1 MDTFTGG
8 TGNDAFNASVAT
20 LGAFDVVDGG
30 AGTDTLNIVDTG
42 AIATLGGASFKNIET
57 VAVSAGTSV
66 GTGAISAVTAA
77 AAVTTL
83 TEAGASITG
92 NVVLNVGGIQV
103 TATTGQD
110 SDLAAAVTAALSS
123 LGYSVVSSSAT
134 ATQVTVA
141 AASGVVTVT
150 GKADG
155 SALPTIAVVSG
166 AAANLPAIAVTEG
179 VTAVSAAD
187 AAALALSGVTGL
199 TSATVTAGT
208 TAYVSAA
215 KTTDLTVTAGTVAS
229 VTGGDDVVAT
239 GKGGV
244 TVKSATGSVTVTE
257 KAAGAVT
264 VEGGTTVNITKAGS
278 LLSATTGQPSGSAY
292 AGNITVGADA
302 SYSNTSATADGYP
315 ELDANVKK
323 QPTGNV
329 TIKNYTD
336 YTNTNGV
343 AARVYGTGTAD
354 VYANGATA
362 ISVATAGAITV
373 KDVQVATRVL
383 TQGATA
389 VKGTQTLSSVT
400 LDGAGSTAAV
410 TSDEL
415 TSLKVVNTGA
425 SAAVTVTNAK
435 TGGHAL
441 NLTLGN
447 NASGTAV
454 TDNTATSLV
463 ISTEA
468 QAISTVAN
476 ASKAF
481 VDLNAA
487 VATSL
492 TFNNAQAVELTGSS
506 GAALNG
512 ATKVT
517 SIVATGAGN
526 LTLNK
531 VADATKLAL
540 IDASTATGKLS
551 VTIPATPDVGMTVNG
566 GSGNDT
572 VTLDGAIASKVVS
585 GATKTTTVSLGAG
598 NDSVLKGTSGS
609 IGAGAYVDGGEGSD
623 TIAASLLTAGNSAL
637 IVNFE
642 TLGLDLGTGTY
653 DTNLLAGATG
663 LAMLARGG
671 EYTGVEQEQ
680 GLAIVS
686 GKATADETTTTTIG
700 FTASTVT
707 GSADAYTVTFAQSAP
722 TSTAASKTISDAGV
736 IVLAGIETIN
746 VVSGGTGF
754 LSNHITVTGANAR
767 NVTLSGDQ
775 DLTID
780 FSSNFGGS
788 TAATSTNGLGV
799 ATIDGSAM
807 TGKLAINTAN
817 VLEAF
822 LTTTITGGSNADT
835 ITLSA
840 LGGKAVVDA
849 GAGADKIV
857 SAAQSSIQTGGA
869 GKDTFDV
876 TLAVAMA
883 SGSATNYVT
892 TIKDFAAGDVLD
904 FIGGTNGAHS
914 ATTSAIAKLTLTTEA
929 TLADAITSAL
939 NASPRATATS
949 KEVVWFNY
957 GGDTY
962 VTFDASDDTSTD
974 GGMAN
979 GDIVVKLSGIVD
991 LTTATF
997 DATNGSVV
1005 IA

>member
-1 MDTFTGG
+1 MPLTAGVDTVVG
-8 TGNDAFNASVAT
+8 TAGNDTINASVAT
-20 LGAFDVVDGG
+20 MGAFDVVDGG
-30 AGTDTLNIVDTG
+30 ASTDTLNVVDTG
-42 AIATLGGASFKNIET
+42 AIVNLGGASFKNIET

-83 TEAGASITG
+83 EEAGPAITG

-110 SDLAAAVTAALSS
+110 SDLAAAVTGALQS
-123 LGYSVVSSSAT
+123 LGFTVVSSGAAAT
-134 ATQVTVA
+134 EVTVA
-141 AASGVVTVT
+141 AASGLVTVT

-179 VTAVSAAD
+179 VAAVSAAD

-199 TSATVTAGT
+199 TSATITAGT
-208 TAYVSAA
+208 TAFVSAA

-278 LLSATTGQPSGSAY
+278 LLGTTTGQPSGSAY
-292 AGNITVGADA
+292 AGNVTVGADA
-302 SYSNTSATADGYP
+302 SISNTSPTADGFP

-336 YTNTNGV
+336 YTNTNGA

-354 VYANGATA
+354 VFANGATNVS
-362 ISVATAGAITV
+362 IATAGAITV

-400 LDGAGSTAAV
+400 IDGAGGTAGI
-410 TSDEL
+410 TSDAL

-435 TGGHAL
+435 TGGHAMD
-441 NLTLGN
+441 LTLGN

-454 TDNTATSLV
+454 TNNTATSV
-463 ISTEA
+463 VVSTEA

-517 SIVATGAGN
+517 SVVATGAGN

-551 VTIPATPDVGMTVNG
+551 VTIPATPDSGMTVNG

-572 VTLDGAIASKVVS
+572 VTLDGAIASKVVL
-585 GATKTTTVSLGAG
+585 GATKTTSIALGAG
-598 NDSVLKGTSGS
+598 NDSVLKGSSGA
-609 IGAGAYVDGGEGSD
+609 INAGSYVDGGEGTD
-623 TIAASLLTAGNSAL
+623 TIAASLLTGSNAAL

-642 TLGLDLGTGTY
+642 TLGLDLTSGSY
-653 DTNLLAGATG
+653 DTNLLVGATG

-671 EYTGVEQEQ
+671 EYTGVEQAQ
-680 GLAIVS
+680 SLSIVN
-686 GKATADETTTTTIG
+686 GKATADETGTTTIG
-700 FTASTVT
+700 FTSSNVT
-707 GSADAYTVTFAQSAP
+707 GIADSYTVTFAQSAP
-722 TSTAASKTISDAGV
+722 SSTAASKTISDAGV
-736 IVLAGIETIN
+736 VVLAGIETIN

-754 LSNHITVTGANAR
+754 LDNHITITGANAR

-775 DLTID
+775 DLTVD

-788 TAATSTNGLGV
+788 TAADAINGLGI
-799 ATIDGSAM
+799 ATIDASALS
-807 TGKLAINTAN
+807 GKLAINTTN

-822 LTTTITGGSNADT
+822 TTTTIKGGSNIDT
-835 ITLSA
+835 ITLTA

-849 GAGADKIV
+849 GAGADTITTAAGRATLTLGAGADTVNAGSSVVGTLSSPPTIAEVTGRMITITDFAVKDRIDFSTGTP
-857 SAAQSSIQTGGA
+857 SASSLGGA
-869 GKDTFDV
+869 TSVG
-876 TLAVAMA
+876 
-883 SGSATNYVT
+883 SSAT
-892 TIKDFAAGDVLD
+892 L
-904 FIGGTNGAHS
+904 
-914 ATTSAIAKLTLTTEA
+914 
-929 TLADAITSAL
+929 LAAL
-939 NASPRATATS
+939 NAINAATPQVAWG
-949 KEVVWFNY
+949 VY
-957 GGDTY
+957 AGDTY
-962 VTFDASDDTSTD
+962 VIWDASGTTGDV
-974 GGMAN
+974 AA
-979 GDIVVKLSGIVD
+979 GDIVVKLVGTHD
-991 LTTATF
+991 LSNSSISAT
-997 DATNGSVV
+997 DQLIYA
-1005 IA
+1005 